1 MACLLSL
8 TAVDESSLPTT
19 EVHLNMYGGSTDGMS
34 HWSKCLVLLIKK
46 KKIPSHKKF
55 RFYSFWYRP
64 RCTDLALIFFPEQP
78 SYLLWDG
85 LKYLSTYKIK
95 FDITVEPRVRVT
107 SLLQLLC
114 LALTKHPYIFWYEN
128 PGNAADH
135 VLQRHPQSSVHRYS
149 RSISSM
155 GISIS
160 TRSVLD
166 RHPDRY
172 SVDTIDQQSVHGRPS
187 VYRLIWINEKLV
199 VSRPTVDPDV
209 YRSATRPQMPLVPM
223 IQCGHQRPHSEI
235 PTYIIFYNFTPFIR
249 PLILAMIILP
259 LLILWIL
266 IQVSIFKNSTWIPD
280 AIKKP
285 SCLEVQLW

>member
-8 TAVDESSLPTT
+8 TAVDESSLPAS

-46 KKIPSHKKF
+46 KNSLSQKWSKNLGFTLFGTDPAVQTSHLYF
-55 RFYSFWYRP
+55 SQNSPHTW
-64 RCTDLALIFFPEQP
+64 DEMGWNIFQ
-78 SYLLWDG
+78 
-85 LKYLSTYKIK
+85 
-95 FDITVEPRVRVT
+95 
-107 SLLQLLC
+107 
-114 LALTKHPYIFWYEN
+114 LTKSSLTLQWNPALGSPRSYGYFVLPWRNTHTFSDTKNLVMRQIMFYKGIRSRVYI
-128 PGNAADH
+128 DT
-135 VLQRHPQSSVHRYS
+135 LDRYS
-149 RSISSM
+149 PSAVSRL
-155 GISIS
+155 
-160 TRSVLD
+160 VLD

-187 VYRLIWINEKLV
+187 VYQLIWIDEKLV
-199 VSRPTVDPDV
+199 VSRPTVDRDV

-235 PTYIIFYNFTPFIR
+235 PTYIIFYNFIPFTR
-249 PLILAMIILP
+249 SLKLAMIIFP
-259 LLILWIL
+259 LLILYIL
-266 IQVSIFKNSTWIPD
+266 IQVSIFTNSTWIPD